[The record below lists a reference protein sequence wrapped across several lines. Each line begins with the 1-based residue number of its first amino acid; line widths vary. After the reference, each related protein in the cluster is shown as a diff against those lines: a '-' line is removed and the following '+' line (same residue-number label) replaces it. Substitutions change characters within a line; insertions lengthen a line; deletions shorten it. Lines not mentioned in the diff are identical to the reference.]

1 VAQFKP
7 YNLAQFEPKYLA
19 LTDRNQWHKS
29 IRNSQAQIRKEK
41 KEYAERNHIEGRIGN
56 AKQSF
61 SLNQIKAKLKETS
74 STWIAVTIFVMNLSR
89 FANLLNTT
97 F

>member
-1 VAQFKP
+1 MH
-7 YNLAQFEPKYLA
+7 YHCSRL
-19 LTDRNQWHKS
+19 
-29 IRNSQAQIRKEK
+29 
-41 KEYAERNHIEGRIGN
+41 IGN